1 MQRTVM
7 DGGRA
12 VDEFRLQPG
21 MVGEPFDVPQVGHGS
36 GDGRVQCR
44 CTVRGHLQV
53 VGLSERGVQNRLREL
68 YAKLS
73 IDIDQI
79 VDERWGSTYS
89 PRSRAISIAMQ
100 RGLIN
105 ADELTRENEALQQW
119 LQRENALPS

>member
-1 MQRTVM
+1 LTDNAKAR
-7 DGGRA
+7 R
-12 VDEFRLQPG
+12 RY
-21 MVGEPFDVPQVGHGS
+21 
-36 GDGRVQCR
+36 
-44 CTVRGHLQV
+44 
-53 VGLSERGVQNRLREL
+53 LSERGVQNRLREL
-68 YAKLS
+68 YVKLS